1 MEVGDFMSILSINTF
16 CQDISPALQFV
27 GQALTIFKVSLPLVL
42 ICMGIIDIAKAVLSS
57 KSDEVKKNLKS
68 FFQKIAICV
77 GLFFVP
83 TLCMVVFGFVGGF
96 NDIKNKSG
104 IDYDVCYDCVF
115 NPSSKGC
122 RKAVQIADR
131 LP

>member
-1 MEVGDFMSILSINTF
+1 MELAAINTF
-16 CQDISPALQFV
+16 CQDISPALQLV
-27 GQALTIFKVSLPLVL
+27 GQLLTIFKISLPLIL
-42 ICMGIIDIAKAVLSS
+42 ICLGIFDIAKAVISS
-57 KSDEVKKNLKS
+57 KSDDVKKNLKS

-83 TLCMVVFGFVGGF
+83 TLCMIVFGFVGGF
-96 NDIKNKSG
+96 NDIKNESG

-115 NPSSKGC
+115 NPSSKDC
-122 RKAVQIADR
+122 KKAVQIASR